1 MQDAETVLGVIRER
15 GRRRLPLERLYRQLF
30 NSQLFL
36 VVYGRIY
43 ANKGAMTP
51 GTTKETVDGMS
62 LDKIEAIIR
71 ALRAESY
78 RWSPAR
84 RVYIPKKNGKLRPL
98 GVTNWSDK
106 LVAEVVRLLLEAYYD
121 VQFSDRS
128 HGFRPDRGCHTALRE
143 VATAWTGTH
152 WFIEGDISDCFG
164 SLDHKIM
171 VGVLAEKI
179 HDGRFLRLIER
190 MLQAGYLEDWK
201 WNATPPRSSVLIR
214 STGGHSHAG
223 PGGQRPSCR
232 TAENITGAGSRG
244 CVAGHARAAAGGH
257 PALVAPERDLASV
270 LSPEPPGCCGPCR
283 RTVGLLRFPRHAG
296 GADQLVSRG

>member
-1 MQDAETVLGVIRER
+1 
-15 GRRRLPLERLYRQLF
+15 
-30 NSQLFL
+30 
-36 VVYGRIY
+36 
-43 ANKGAMTP
+43 MTP
-51 GTTKETVDGMS
+51 GTTGETVDGMS
-62 LDKIEAIIR
+62 LAKIETIISAWR
-71 ALRAESY
+71 SESY

-179 HDGRFLRLIER
+179 HDGRFLQLIER

-201 WNATPPRSSVLIR
+201 WNATLSGAPQ
-214 STGGHSHAG
+214 GG
-223 PGGQRPSCR
+223 
-232 TAENITGAGSRG
+232 TASPILSNIY
-244 CVAGHARAAAGGH
+244 
-257 PALVAPERDLASV
+257 L
-270 LSPEPPGCCGPCR
+270 
-283 RTVGLLRFPRHAG
+283 
-296 GADQLVSRG
+296 DQLDRFVEQDLLPEYNRGGPRRKNPAYVANKSQIEKAERRGDLESVKLLKQQRRRLPSGDPSDPGFRRLKYVRYCDD